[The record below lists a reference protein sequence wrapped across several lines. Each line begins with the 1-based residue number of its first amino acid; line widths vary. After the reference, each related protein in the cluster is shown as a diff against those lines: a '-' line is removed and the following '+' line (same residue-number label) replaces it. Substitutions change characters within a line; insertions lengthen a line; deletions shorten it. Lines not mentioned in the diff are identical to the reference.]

1 MEFSPEELEMM
12 SSNWVQEKPKWNGVT
27 PKSREECIVIQK
39 ILPPEEYKKVY
50 DAWWKEYGEQEH
62 KQKLEEIKLRQIE
75 REERKEARL
84 EEERQKKEREDKEL
98 DELFYQSVKKE
109 RDKNSKP
116 VIVEPV
122 NDEKPKYEQQ
132 AKEILQNLLKE
143 KNVLVPTANKLYN
156 QLINLDKTRPSEA
169 KMAQVD
175 LAIQQVKEI
184 REMSWRQALLR
195 K

>member
-27 PKSREECIVIQK
+27 PKSREECVAIQK

-50 DAWWKEYGEQEH
+50 DTWWKEYGEQEH

-75 REERKEARL
+75 REERQEAKL

-98 DELFYQSVKKE
+98 EELVYQSWKK
-109 RDKNSKP
+109 DKNSKP
-116 VIVEPV
+116 AIVETV

-143 KNVLVPTANKLYN
+143 KNVLNKTATELYN
-156 QLINLDKTRPSEA
+156 QLINLNNIQPSEA
-169 KMAQVD
+169 KIAQVA
-175 LAIQQVKEI
+175 LAHQQLKEI

>member
-27 PKSREECIVIQK
+27 PKSIEECVAIQK

-75 REERKEARL
+75 REERQEAKL
-84 EEERQKKEREDKEL
+84 QEERQKKEREDKEL
-98 DELFYQSVKKE
+98 EELIYQSWKKE
-109 RDKNSKP
+109 KDSKP
-116 VIVEPV
+116 AIVEPV

-143 KNVLVPTANKLYN
+143 KNALVPTANKLYN
-156 QLINLDKTRPSEA
+156 QLINLNNTQPSET
-169 KMAQVD
+169 KIAQVA
-175 LAIQQVKEI
+175 LAHQQLKEI